1 MADLAALLCK
11 AVRSAGEIPG
21 GGGDQIHGNR
31 DLTEKAPLFHFR
43 LKFFHAFS
51 HVEHSLY
58 LIFDNG

>member
-11 AVRSAGEIPG
+11 AVKSAGEMLG

-31 DLTEKAPLFHFR
+31 DLAEKAPLIHFR
-43 LKFFHAFS
+43 LELFHAFS

-58 LIFDNG
+58 LIF